1 MEMPSRPKTNIR
13 RRRPALACVS
23 CRKSKIRC
31 NRQQPCSACIRSR
44 HKTCVYETGH
54 GPASRASDQHSTTD
68 TENPVEPNAAPVTP
82 DSAESTANHDDAI
95 TVPLSR
101 RSGPGDP
108 APTVPDID
116 VFLSR
121 LLTDDVPSDKNKNS
135 RPAARA
141 EGGTIA
147 SYLSADFHPMSR
159 GVVSKTRYFGQS
171 HWVSGVIQFRAI
183 LEVFERQS
191 QNAKSEAL
199 QVLTKCKALG
209 RTIKARRS
217 PGIITKFGTNIPSR
231 DVADKLVDAYLRTF
245 ESVFRV
251 VHVPTFRRE
260 YEQYWVTPDTAR
272 THFVI
277 LLQLI
282 LCIGAT
288 VYDNTFSL
296 RKSAVQWVMEA
307 QYWLLSLPAKGK
319 LTIAGI
325 QIMILITFARG
336 TASVGG
342 DLIWIH
348 VGSLLRSAMYM
359 GLHRDPSR
367 LPPMSRLDAEIRR
380 RLWNTIIEMEIQT
393 SMDAGGFPMV
403 SLDNSD
409 TRAPANLDDSELAD
423 VDPSTREKEPT
434 RFTDMSM
441 ALALRDSLKER
452 VAVCQL
458 LNVTSYQ
465 GAYEDTIHLHGR
477 FSKAWKSLVAKLKS
491 FPPSG
496 RQPSSFTMRFL
507 EILMRRYFLAL
518 HLPYLAVG
526 SAEPAFAFSRNTV
539 IESATKIYT
548 AVFPTAAQIRVCQ
561 DDELEGMAQGDDLVR
576 LVVCS
581 AGFWRSIMGQTAMT
595 IALELHQQ
603 CMLEEEG
610 MGRPTLRPDLLNILH
625 HSLALFLSR
634 IKAGETNVKGYLFSI
649 AIVTSVDSLMVGQKD
664 IDNMVLDAALLTEKK
679 CLALLKEHAGLTDP
693 TETSTGVEQFDW
705 ENSMAIDEGWDSSM
719 PSMGS
724 LFEVTGVE
732 SFLGA
737 DSDFEFMTPMPF
749 WGRN

>member
-1 MEMPSRPKTNIR
+1 METASRPKTDNR

-23 CRKSKIRC
+23 CRRSKIRC

-68 TENPVEPNAAPVTP
+68 TEHHVDSHPAPVTP
-82 DSAESTANHDDAI
+82 DSTAPTANHDDAI

-101 RSGPGDP
+101 CSAPAGS
-108 APTVPDID
+108 APTVPDIE
-116 VFLSR
+116 VFMSR
-121 LLTDDVPSDKNKNS
+121 LLTNDVRSDKNT
-135 RPAARA
+135 RPSARA
-141 EGGTIA
+141 ETSIS
-147 SYLSADFHPMSR
+147 SYLAADFHPMTR

-171 HWVSGVIQFRAI
+171 HWVNGVVQFRAI
-183 LEVFERQS
+183 LEIFEAQS
-191 QNAKSEAL
+191 QDAKSEAL
-199 QVLTKCKALG
+199 QVLNKCKALG
-209 RTIKARRS
+209 RTIKARRT
-217 PGIITKFGTNIPSR
+217 PGIITKFGTNIPSK

-282 LCIGAT
+282 MCIGAT
-288 VYDNTFSL
+288 VYDTKFSL
-296 RKSAVQWVMEA
+296 RKSAIQWVMEA
-307 QYWLLSLPAKGK
+307 QYWLLSIPAKGK

-325 QIMILITFARG
+325 QIMILIALARG
-336 TASVGG
+336 TAAVGG
-342 DLIWIH
+342 DLVWIH

-380 RLWNTIIEMEIQT
+380 RLWNTIIELEVQT
-393 SMDAGGFPMV
+393 SIDAGGFPMI

-409 TRAPANLDDSELAD
+409 TRAPANLDDSELMD
-423 VDPSTREKEPT
+423 VDPSTREKET
-434 RFTDMSM
+434 NRFTDMSV

-452 VAVCQL
+452 VAICQL

-477 FSKAWKSLVAKLKS
+477 FSKAWKSLAAKLKN

-496 RQPSSFTMRFL
+496 RQPSSFVMRFL
-507 EILMRRYFLAL
+507 EVFIRRYFVAL
-518 HLPYLAVG
+518 HIPYLAAG
-526 SAEPAFAFSRNTV
+526 AAEPAFAFSRKTV
-539 IESATKIYT
+539 IESAAKIYT
-548 AVFPTAAQIRVCQ
+548 AVFPSAAQVRVSQ
-561 DDELEGMAQGDDLVR
+561 DDELEGMTKGDDLVR

-581 AGFWRSIMGQTAMT
+581 AGFWRSVMGQMSMA
-595 IALELHQQ
+595 IALELQQ
-603 CMLEEEG
+603 CILEEEG
-610 MGRPTLRPDLLNILH
+610 FSLPTPRQDLLNIVH
-625 HSLALFLSR
+625 HSVALYLSR
-634 IKAGETNVKGYLFSI
+634 IRAGETNVKGYLFSV
-649 AIVTSVDSLMVGQKD
+649 ALVASVESLMNGRKD
-664 IDNMVLDAALLTEKK
+664 ITNMVLEAALDTEKK
-679 CLALLKEHAGLTDP
+679 CLDILREHAGVTDA

-705 ENSMAIDEGWDSSM
+705 ENTMAIDEGWDASM
-719 PSMGS
+719 PSMGP
-724 LFEVTGVE
+724 FFDVAGVE

-737 DSDFEFMTPMPF
+737 DSDFEFMSPTMPF